1 VPAAKF
7 SPEKSTVNG
16 TSVIPNGGALLAI
29 GAVKFVDVTTSEA
42 GVVPGPIML
51 IK

>member
-1 VPAAKF
+1 MPAGKF
-7 SPEKSTVNG
+7 RSEKSAVNG
-16 TSVIPNGGALLAI
+16 TSAIPAGGALPI
-29 GAVKFVDVTTSEA
+29 GAVKFIGVTTSEA